1 MSGAT
6 DSGMVKVMGIVI
18 GALTVLAV
26 CIMIF
31 ARLVGNGA
39 GDPNDPLLRD
49 ALSDRIGP
57 VATVRISADDLPAGG
72 AAASDVDAAPKTGEE
87 LAAGAC
93 AACHVAGV
101 AGAPKEGDEAAWA
114 VRREAGLDALVAS
127 AIAGKGSMPARGGA
141 TYTDEEMRKAVQFL
155 AMFEVDEAEAAPA
168 AAPAAEEA
176 AAPAADTEAAPAEDE
191 AAAPATDSEAAPA
204 EGEAAAPAADTEAA
218 PAEEAPAATE
228 EKPADEATADAD
240 GALIV
245 GQVPEGVSD
254 EIKASV
260 DAMCTTCHISGVAGA
275 PKIGDTA
282 AWQER
287 ADKGLAVLTSSV
299 INGLGA
305 MPPRG
310 ASTLTDEQIP
320 VAIQYLMSK

>member
-6 DSGMVKVMGIVI
+6 DSGMVKTMGIVV
-18 GALTVLAV
+18 GSLTVLLIIIVVTAQ
-26 CIMIF
+26 M
-31 ARLVGNGA
+31 LGNHPD
-39 GDPNDPLLRD
+39 DPDDPLMRD
-49 ALSDRIGP
+49 ALASRIGP

-72 AAASDVDAAPKTGEE
+72 AAASAADAAPKTGEE
-87 LAAGAC
+87 LVAGAC

-101 AGAPKEGDEAAWA
+101 AGAPIEGDEAAWS
-114 VRREAGLDALVAS
+114 VRREVGLDALVAS
-127 AIAGKGSMPARGGA
+127 AIAGKNSMPARGA
-141 TYTDEEMRKAVQFL
+141 STYTDEEMRKAVQFL

-168 AAPAAEEA
+168 AEEA

-191 AAAPATDSEAAPA
+191 T
-204 EGEAAAPAADTEAA
+204 AAPAADAEEA

-228 EKPADEATADAD
+228 DAPADEATSDAG
-240 GALIV
+240 GALVV
-245 GQVPEGVSD
+245 GQVPEGVTD

-260 DAMCTTCHISGVAGA
+260 DAMCTTCHLAGVGGA

-287 ADKGLAVLTSSV
+287 ADKGLATLTSSV
-299 INGLGA
+299 INGLGV

-320 VAIQYLMSK
+320 LAIQYLMSK